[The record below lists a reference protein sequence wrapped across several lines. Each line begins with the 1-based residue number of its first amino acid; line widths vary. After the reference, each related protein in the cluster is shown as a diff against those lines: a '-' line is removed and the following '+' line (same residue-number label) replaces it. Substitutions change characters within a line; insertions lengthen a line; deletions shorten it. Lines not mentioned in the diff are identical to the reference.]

1 MAGPSGDDVPTQLAT
16 LLGKEGVQ
24 IRKTEETPP
33 RASVIDVISA
43 FVGKDPRRAAEQL
56 RRLVAQ
62 YPQVDTNCVL
72 LKFPG
77 RGERDTPQNVVLYN

>member
-1 MAGPSGDDVPTQLAT
+1 MAGSSGDDVPTQLAT
-16 LLGKEGVQ
+16 LLGKEVVQ

-33 RASVIDVISA
+33 RVSVIDVISA
-43 FVGKDPRRAAEQL
+43 FMGKDPRRAAEQL

-62 YPQVDTNCVL
+62 YPQLDANCVL